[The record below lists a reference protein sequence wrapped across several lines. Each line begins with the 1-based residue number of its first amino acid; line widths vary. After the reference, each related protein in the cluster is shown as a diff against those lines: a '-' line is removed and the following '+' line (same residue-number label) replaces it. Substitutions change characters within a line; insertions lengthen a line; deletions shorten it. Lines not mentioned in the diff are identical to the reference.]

1 MRGRGGAIKE
11 EGLSVKCLRN
21 GAPSMES
28 VSFFFISGSLRL
40 RYVFRL
46 EGLMNL
52 RFL

>member
-28 VSFFFISGSLRL
+28 VSFFLISGSLRL
-40 RYVFRL
+40 RYVFR
-46 EGLMNL
+46 
-52 RFL
+52 

>member
-28 VSFFFISGSLRL
+28 VNFLNFRVVKVKVRL
-40 RYVFRL
+40 
-46 EGLMNL
+46 
-52 RFL
+52 